1 MKKRDRRLTPTCA
14 SLTVGWYEAVDREA
28 TELKADTASA
38 IFLDGEG
45 TSENLKS
52 KDAKSKDTVR
62 IISNK
67 NQAMKKI
74 SNIKIKKKN
83 NYRVPVQ
90 YPDGKPGMPTTN
102 NRANKWLKEGK
113 AEIVKNKLNVF
124 AIKLKFWPIYRDSQT
139 ITLLIDPGS
148 TFTGIAVMSKKCIN
162 ISYMLELPGYKKGS
176 KPFIVVNRHGKKIE
190 KYHNTIVDRM
200 EKRSQL
206 RRGRRHRK
214 CRRREC
220 RFLNRSKKGKLAPS
234 MLAKKQLELEMV
246 KQLSKLY
253 PIQTIGF
260 EDVSFNHFK
269 DKDGTKGQ
277 FFSQVE
283 IGKNWLLE
291 RLRTFSPNPIR
302 IIKGYETNYKRI
314 QLKLP
319 KEEDKT
325 KRSIKSH
332 VTDCIAMGSIILN
345 IDSYP
350 GNKFHFNVISRPKYS
365 RRILFAEQP
374 GKGGIFER
382 YGGHIPNTPVFKG
395 LRKGDYVEAKAP
407 NLKKIFRGWISG
419 YTGDK
424 IYTSDFDWNQS
435 QAFSVDN
442 VKLLDRNHGLISLR
456 LSYIKDIIDTDSKYK
471 TKQKGIDGDF
481 IKIKKEK
488 VIDDSTKFDNTIQK
502 GIDDAWK

>member
-1 MKKRDRRLTPTCA
+1 MNTRDRRQTPTCA

-38 IFLDGEG
+38 FYLDGEG
-45 TSENLKS
+45 TSKNSKES
-52 KDAKSKDTVR
+52 KDIAR
-62 IISNK
+62 LIPNK
-67 NQAMKKI
+67 PKILDKKTLENKKI
-74 SNIKIKKKN
+74 SKKN

-90 YPDGKPGMPTTN
+90 YPDGKPGMPTSN
-102 NRANKWLKEGK
+102 KNANRLIKEGQ
-113 AEIVKNKLNVF
+113 ADIVKNKLNIF
-124 AIKLKFWPIYRDSQT
+124 AIKLKFWPIYRNIQP
-139 ITLLIDPGS
+139 IVLLIDPGS

-176 KPFIVVNRHGKKIE
+176 KPFTVVNRQGKEIQ

-206 RRGRRHRK
+206 RRSRRHRNY
-214 CRRREC
+214 RRREC

-234 MLAKKQLELEMV
+234 MLAKKQLELETIKV
-246 KQLSKLY
+246 LSKLY

-260 EDVSFNHFK
+260 EDVSFNHYK
-269 DKDGTKGQ
+269 DKYGTKGQ

-291 RLRTFSPNPIR
+291 RLGNVSHIR

-332 VTDCIAMGSIILN
+332 VTDCISMGSIILN

-350 GNKFHFNVISRPKYS
+350 GNKFKFDIISRPKYS

-435 QAFSVDN
+435 QAFSIDN
-442 VKLLDRNHGLISLR
+442 VKLLDRNHGLINLR
-456 LSYIKDIIDTDSKYK
+456 LSYIEDMIDICSLGT
-471 TKQKGIDGDF
+471 TQQGIEGNMIKVKKEK
-481 IKIKKEK
+481 IKIKKLDK
-488 VIDDSTKFDNTIQK
+488 SIQR
-502 GIDDAWK
+502 GIDDAWEF